1 MSVFK
6 KDPIAASL
14 NRIRGQVDG
23 IAKMYEEKRPCIEI
37 ARQLAAVR
45 NSISRVARDILTGEA
60 GVCSKNDDSEQ
71 LNAVLKE
78 LLRY

>member
-1 MSVFK
+1 MV
-6 KDPIAASL
+6 KDPTVSQL

-23 IAKMYEEKRPCIEI
+23 ISKMYQEQRPCIEI

-45 NSISRVARDILTGEA
+45 SSLAKVARTMLAAQATT
-60 GVCSKNDDSEQ
+60 CSKNGDCAQ
-71 LNAVLKE
+71 LDLVLKE